1 MLDAA
6 MEWLTNLPLTP
17 LYVTIA
23 ILAAFE
29 NFFPPFPSDGVIAF
43 GSFLVARAHGSLL
56 AAFFFGLI
64 GNVAG
69 ASMTYFIARRYGSG
83 LLLRRL
89 ERFAGPNAEPR
100 LVDLYNRYGAAAL
113 FLSRFLPGVRAI
125 VPPFAGA
132 IKLPAIKVISAIT
145 VASALWFGLVTFL
158 AFRAGDN
165 WDQLQR
171 HIARSGKAIGIAA
184 VVAVIVVAVIWYV
197 RRRRSVGGGQS

>member
-56 AAFFFGLI
+56 AAFFFGLT

-69 ASMTYFIARRYGSG
+69 ASMTYFIGRRYGSG

-89 ERFAGPNAEPR
+89 ERFAGPDAETR
-100 LVDLYNRYGAAAL
+100 VLDLYTRYGATAL

-132 IKLPAIKVISAIT
+132 MKLPAAKVITAIT
-145 VASALWFGLVTFL
+145 AASALWFGLVTFL

-165 WDQLQR
+165 WDQLRR

-184 VVAVIVVAVIWYV
+184 VAIVIVIAVIWYV
-197 RRRRSVGGGQS
+197 RRRRAARGEQP